1 MSDFE
6 MLCNLI
12 VYIMDY
18 ASEDMLEEGTMSFK
32 FDCKDFHYECKLRRT
47 LRENGEVHEES

>member
-1 MSDFE
+1 